1 MNRFALVALCTVF
14 ANASAQD
21 KPAAQAP
28 EPARSTVGLPSEL
41 TGLVVNGSEV
51 EAAPASATSKV
62 IVRIDDVQPHGT
74 AHRYAL
80 TFTGLE
86 PGTFDLR
93 DYLVRKDRSPLT
105 DAAPIPIEIRSVLP
119 KDAMKPNPLAGM
131 PGPALG
137 GYTKLA
143 WTAGAVWLLGLL
155 AILFVGRKR
164 KRAAIIAERPITL
177 AERLRPLVEEARH
190 GRLPQSQ
197 QAELERLL
205 LGVWRRRLSL
215 QALPAA
221 AAIAAMRAHPE
232 AGALLRQL
240 EQWLHA
246 PAAAGTVDVDALLA
260 PYASLPADDPGGGP
274 A

>member
-1 MNRFALVALCTVF
+1 MNHFALVALCTVL
-14 ANASAQD
+14 ANATAQD

-28 EPARSTVGLPSEL
+28 APARSTVGLPAEI

-51 EAAPASATSKV
+51 EAAPATTASKV

-86 PGTFDLR
+86 PGTYDLR
-93 DYLVRKDRSPLT
+93 DFLLRKDRSPLT
-105 DAAPIPIEIRSVLP
+105 DATPIPIEIASVLP
-119 KDAMKPNPLAGM
+119 KDAMKPNPLAGL

-137 GYTKLA
+137 GYEKLA
-143 WTAGAVWLLGLL
+143 WTAGVVWLLGLL

-164 KRAAIIAERPITL
+164 KQTAIAAERPITL
-177 AERLRPLVEEARH
+177 AERLRPLVEAARQ
-190 GRLPQSQ
+190 GSLPQSQ
-197 QAELERLL
+197 LAELERLL

-215 QALPAA
+215 QDLPAA
-221 AAIAAMRAHPE
+221 TAISTMRAHPE

-246 PAAAGTVDVDALLA
+246 PMSASAIDVDALLR